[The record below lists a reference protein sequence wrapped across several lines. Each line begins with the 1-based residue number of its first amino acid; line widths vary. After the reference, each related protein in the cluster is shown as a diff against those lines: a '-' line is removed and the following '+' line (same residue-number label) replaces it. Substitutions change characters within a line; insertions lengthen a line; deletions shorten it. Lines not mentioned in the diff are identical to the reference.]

1 MAKSD
6 NPIPARIFGMARLL
20 SAVLP
25 RSIFLWKGR
34 VVGRMVYATDK
45 KHRRLA
51 HANLAL
57 AFQKE
62 RSERERKGI
71 ARRSFA
77 HFGELFFDL
86 IKLSSMKPERMRRLI
101 DFEGEE
107 HLRRALAQN
116 RGALIISAHFG
127 NWEIAPFLISKMAPL
142 YVIARPFDNRPLE
155 HRMTA
160 LREHF
165 GARVIYKQK
174 ASRHI
179 LRALREKSIVAILID
194 QNVLREHAVF
204 VDFFGKSAAT
214 TPGAATFH
222 LRTGAP
228 ILPVFAYPVPGHRYR
243 VEIMPALHFPSP
255 EEDDRDVTAIT
266 QICTDAVESKIRERP
281 HLWLWFHDRW
291 RSRPA
296 SESNASD
303 SGECE
308 D

>member
-1 MAKSD
+1 M
-6 NPIPARIFGMARLL
+6 
-20 SAVLP
+20 
-25 RSIFLWKGR
+25 
-34 VVGRMVYATDK
+34 DK
-45 KHRRLA
+45 QHRRLA
-51 HANLAL
+51 LSNLAQ

-62 RSERERKGI
+62 LSERKRKAI
-71 ARRSFA
+71 ARRSFV

-86 IKLSSMKPERMRRLI
+86 IKLSTMKPERIRRLI
-101 DFEGEE
+101 DFKGEE

-127 NWEIAPFLISKMAPL
+127 NWEIAPFLISKIAPL

-155 HRMTA
+155 HRMIA

-179 LRALREKSIVAILID
+179 LRALREKSVVAILID

-228 ILPVFAYPVPGHRYR
+228 ILPVFSYPVSGRRYR
-243 VEIMPALHFPSP
+243 IEIMPALHFPHT
-255 EEDDRDVTAIT
+255 EENDRDLTSIT
-266 QICTDAVESKIRERP
+266 QTCTDVIESKIRERP

-296 SESNASD
+296 SDSNASAA
-303 SGECE
+303 GACE